1 MVVYGNIRQLR
12 MTTTVD
18 VLPTI
23 VIPKLQMMQL
33 GTLPEEW
40 KMAGD
45 SERRCVLSIVE
56 RGMVLF
62 IKASVIFTYW
72 YGFSMFFCCT

>member
-1 MVVYGNIRQLR
+1 
-12 MTTTVD
+12 MTTTAD

-23 VIPKLQMMQL
+23 V
-33 GTLPEEW
+33 LPQAPDDATKELYLKR

-45 SERRCVLSIVE
+45 SERRCVLSIIE

-62 IKASVIFTYW
+62 IKASVLYW
-72 YGFSMFFCCT
+72 FGFFMFLLRAICHTCIGTWT